1 MLTREQFKEYMLKA
15 KELEEISN
23 KLTINFKLLSSMN
36 EFFLEKPFT
45 DIISLLK
52 IVMDDQYGD
61 IDYFIYELDW
71 GTNAKKDSITEE
83 DGTPIPMFTLDD
95 LYNKLITEKE
105 LRGE

>member
-23 KLTINFKLLSSMN
+23 KLTIDVKLLSSMN

-52 IVMDDQYGD
+52 IVMDDPYGD

>member
-23 KLTINFKLLSSMN
+23 KLTNDFKLLSNTN
-36 EFFLEKPFT
+36 EIFLEKPFT
-45 DIISLLK
+45 DIVSLLK
-52 IVMDDQYGD
+52 IIMDDQYGD

-71 GTNAKKDSITEE
+71 GTKAKEDSITEE
-83 DGTPIPMFTLDD
+83 DGTPIPMFTLED

>member
-23 KLTINFKLLSSMN
+23 KLTIDFKLLSSMN